1 MLGKGCVWEMS
12 GGSGEAREMR
22 GWGRGEP
29 VVKEG
34 VQPTAKD
41 KITQAEVEDVDGWM
55 EGRGRA

>member
-1 MLGKGCVWEMS
+1 
-12 GGSGEAREMR
+12 MR